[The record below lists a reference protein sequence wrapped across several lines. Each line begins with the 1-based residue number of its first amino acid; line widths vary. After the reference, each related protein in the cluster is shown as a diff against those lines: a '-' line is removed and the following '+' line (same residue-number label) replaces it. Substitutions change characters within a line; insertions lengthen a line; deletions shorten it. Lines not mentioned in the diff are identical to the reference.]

1 MTKAPHCGAF
11 GLCVPGRVFSKHAN
25 GRWHRSPIT
34 TRNQRATHDVKLEFP
49 EFNLGKSD
57 VAFSIRKDDELL
69 GELRI
74 SHGTPVW
81 FPANASHGYKLSWSK
96 LGALFE
102 EHGTS
107 KAEKR

>member
-74 SHGTPVW
+74 SGVVPGQCQPRLQAVVEQ
-81 FPANASHGYKLSWSK
+81 AGSAVG
-96 LGALFE
+96 